1 MAGGWQ
7 LHTELAARA
16 PAVAASRCP
25 VKPGSSPE
33 WRTFARPRYD
43 TRMAAVELI
52 EVSTVTEN
60 LTPLPIQPAWILE
73 GKPEARFHVLSRSI
87 DGTARTV
94 VWDCSAGRFNW
105 YYDVDETVYILQG
118 SVQIK
123 KPTGEVLRVAA
134 GDSVLFRAGS
144 HAEWT
149 VDRYVRKIAFF
160 RNPVPGYAMLL
171 IRAGRLFKRLF
182 GRGGATGPS
191 MSGA

>member
-1 MAGGWQ
+1 
-7 LHTELAARA
+7 
-16 PAVAASRCP
+16 
-25 VKPGSSPE
+25 
-33 WRTFARPRYD
+33 
-43 TRMAAVELI
+43 MAAIELI
-52 EVSTVTEN
+52 EISTVTEN
-60 LTPLPIQPAWILE
+60 LSPLPIQPNWILE

-149 VDRYVRKIAFF
+149 VENYVRKIAFF
-160 RNPVPGYAMLL
+160 RSPVPGYAMLL

-182 GRGGATGPS
+182 GKSADTGPS
-191 MSGA
+191 MSSA